1 MSLLTGARQRKSP
14 TSKRSNGTSSAIG
27 AADAARDAR
36 NWAEAERN
44 YARALELNPKL
55 DGIWVQYGH
64 ALKEQGKF
72 EEAGQAYDRALDL
85 APDVADTH
93 LQVGHLLKLRGRLE
107 EAVDAYIKAVELDPA
122 LGPAVQEARTLIA
135 NGITTGN
142 DRLVD
147 ALEGNPSTPSALP
160 NLSLAQLADQLER
173 RLASLKSSPSGEG
186 EENQALLSA
195 LSAGLAAA
203 RQLSETEQAA
213 AKARLDTSAHVVFDV
228 SDLMGYFDNAR
239 LPTGIQRV
247 QIEVITAL
255 LLDPVDGVAVEVCSF
270 SRQRDAWVTVPLP
283 LFLKLC
289 ELALLSGDRTELRW
303 TETVKAMKDALDIG
317 RTIKFRQG
325 AYLINLGTSWWL
337 QNYFLQVRAAK
348 ETSGIH
354 YIPFVHDMIPVMT
367 PEHCVQRLTQDF
379 ISWALGVY
387 AHADHF
393 LTNSKASRDDL
404 IKVGKTLGYEV
415 REDQVQVIRLNADF
429 RKPLSEV
436 PMAETMKR
444 YGLRESSYV
453 LFVSTIESRKNH
465 MAAFKAWLEL
475 MRKHGAEQ
483 TLKLVCVG
491 NRGWLNDEVFAMLEN
506 SAELR
511 SRIMMVSGVSDPDL
525 ANLYK
530 GCAFTLYPSSYEG
543 WGLPV
548 TESLC
553 YGKPALLSDSSS
565 LPEAGGDFA
574 DYFKLGDQAGLVAKL
589 EQLMF
594 DTQYRQQRQDNIVA
608 NFQPRP
614 WRELGVEI
622 AETIKRWFP
631 EGEANEALSVRA
643 TPDMG
648 RYYWPRDVADTAIYP
663 NMRSP
668 EIFRTGDGWWFPD
681 DWGSWT
687 KPKGG
692 ALQFHL
698 APNQGD
704 LRLYLGVQG
713 LQRLACE
720 VEVRIGGMV
729 ERKLALKE
737 AEFRWLALDITPDAY
752 ESGALH
758 VSIRSDRSQNFSD
771 YTNGVDTRITGAGI
785 IGFMVCAA
793 DDLVSRANFTE
804 ALTMKE
810 LAALAR
816 KRS

>member
-1 MSLLTGARQRKSP
+1 MQTRSSNSPKGAIN
-14 TSKRSNGTSSAIG
+14 T
-27 AADAARDAR
+27 ADAARDAR
-36 NWAEAERN
+36 NWGEAERH
-44 YARALELNPKL
+44 YAKALELNPNL

-72 EEAGQAYDRALDL
+72 EEAGQAYDRALAL

-93 LQVGHLLKLRGRLE
+93 LQMGHLLKLRGKLE
-107 EAVDAYIKAVELDPA
+107 EAANAYIKAVELDPA
-122 LGPAVQEARTLIA
+122 LSPAVQEARTLIA
-135 NGITTGN
+135 RGVTTDN
-142 DRLVD
+142 ERLFD
-147 ALEGNPSTPSALP
+147 ALEGGQSTSTALP

-173 RLASLKSSPSGEG
+173 RLANLGSDTGEG
-186 EENQALLSA
+186 EDRQALLGA

-203 RQLSETEQAA
+203 RQLSETEQDI
-213 AKARLDTSAHVVFDV
+213 AKSRLEASAHVVFDV

-270 SRQRDAWVTVPLP
+270 SRQRDAWVAVPLP

-367 PEHCVQRLTQDF
+367 PEHCVQRLTKDF

-404 IKVGKTLGYEV
+404 IAVGKTLGYEV
-415 REDQVQVIRLNADF
+415 KEEQVQVIRLNADF

-475 MRKHGAEQ
+475 IRKYGADR

-491 NRGWLNDEVFAMLEN
+491 NRGWLNDEVFAMLDN

-565 LPEAGGDFA
+565 LPEAGGEFA
-574 DYFKLGDQAGLVAKL
+574 DYFKLGDQDGLVAKL

-594 DTQYRQQRQDNIVA
+594 DAPYRKQRQDNIVA

-631 EGEANEALSVRA
+631 EGEANEAMSVRA
-643 TPDMG
+643 VPDMG
-648 RYYWPRDVADTAIYP
+648 RYYWLRDVADAAIYP
-663 NMRSP
+663 NMRTP
-668 EIFRTGDGWWFPD
+668 EIFRTGEGWWFPD

-687 KPKGG
+687 KPRGG

-698 APNQGD
+698 EPNRGD
-704 LRLYLGVQG
+704 QRLYVGLLG
-713 LQRLACE
+713 LQRQAAE
-720 VEVRIGGMV
+720 VEIRIGGMV
-729 ERKLALKE
+729 ERKLRLNQGE
-737 AEFRWLALDITPDAY
+737 TRWLALDISEDAY
-752 ESGALH
+752 ESGALQ
-758 VSIRSDRSQNFSD
+758 VSFRSDRSQNFAD
-771 YTNGVDTRITGAGI
+771 YTDGVDTRVTGVGI
-785 IGFMVCAA
+785 IGFMMCGA
-793 DDLVSRANFTE
+793 DDLISRANFTE
-804 ALTMKE
+804 ALTMRE
-810 LAALAR
+810 LPALAR